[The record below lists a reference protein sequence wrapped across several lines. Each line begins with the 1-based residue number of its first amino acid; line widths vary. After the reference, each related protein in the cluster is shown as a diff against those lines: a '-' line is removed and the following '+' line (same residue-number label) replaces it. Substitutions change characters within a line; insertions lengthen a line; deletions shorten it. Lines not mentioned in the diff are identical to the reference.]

1 VIGQRIAHAR
11 EYCGLTQQQLAELS
25 GISQPAISQA
35 IMSGHASEQTLE
47 AIAKATGFGVAFFTR
62 GPLPDLPNGSIKHR
76 KHASTTQKSEKRL
89 RAHIRH
95 VIETLEELDHTNV
108 KLPTVRIKA
117 LEHAVTDEGIETA
130 ANDMRETIGVGPSDP
145 IPNLTRAIE
154 RAGVIVVGSAV
165 PIDEKHYGASY
176 WPDHPIGRPIICF
189 GRGMTGDRTRL
200 TIGHELGH
208 LVLHQYG
215 THETKVAETQAFLF
229 GAALLVPADALKEFL
244 DGTPITLHAL
254 VQVKAHFGISI
265 RALIKRCFD
274 LRLID
279 SDKRL
284 SMEKQLSARG
294 WQTNEPVEV
303 PTETPR
309 LLAQSIELAYPNK
322 QGISAAYPI
331 PQLARRELVA

>member
-11 EYCGLTQQQLAELS
+11 DYCGLTQQQLAEVS
-25 GISQPAISQA
+25 GVSQPAISQA
-35 IMSGHASEQTLE
+35 IKSGYVSEKTLQ
-47 AIAKATGFGVAFFTR
+47 AIANATGFGVSFFAR

-76 KHASTTQKSEKRL
+76 KQVDATEKSEKRL

-95 VIETLEELDHTNV
+95 VIETLEELEHTDV

-117 LEHAVTDEGIETA
+117 IEHVVSDEEIEMSA
-130 ANDMRETIGVGPSDP
+130 KHMRETIGVGPNDP

-215 THETKVAETQAFLF
+215 THEIKIAEAQAFQF
-229 GAALLVPADALKEFL
+229 GAALLVPAEGLLEFL
-244 DGTPITLHAL
+244 DGATITLHIL

-279 SDKRL
+279 FEKRL

-294 WQTNEPVEV
+294 WRTNEPVEV

-309 LLAQSIELAYPNK
+309 LLAKSIELAYPNK
-322 QGISAAYPI
+322 PGLNAAYPI
-331 PQLARRELVA
+331 PQLAQRELVA